1 MEKFRSFTNT
11 ICVYLRPMTDKLEKT
26 PSARLWNANY
36 LKVWIGNFLIHFS
49 FTLIVPLLPLYLSE
63 TFGANKQTIGICL
76 AGYTVMALIIRPFS
90 GFIVDSFPRRTVLLV
105 CNFVFFAIFG
115 GYLIAGSLTMFTIFR
130 TLHGAP
136 FGATT
141 VAASTV
147 AIDVLP
153 SERRTEGIG
162 YYGLS
167 NNLATAIGPVVAI
180 YVLQAFHGNFQ
191 ALFWLSLL
199 FSLAGLVL
207 DATIRLPRRDF
218 VPEKKVISL
227 DRFFLLNGWREAVA
241 ILCYAFSYGIISTYV
256 AIYGKEEL
264 GITGGTGLFFSLFAV
279 GLILSRLTG
288 AHALR
293 QGRISR
299 NAAIGVI
306 VAACG
311 FTLFALLHDRFG
323 YYASAFVIGMGNGH
337 MYPAFQ
343 NMFINLAPNSQR
355 GTANSSILTAW
366 DAGVGLGVLAGGL
379 FAEHLGYHWAFWAA
393 ATVNTLG
400 MAYYFIRVRNHFE
413 RDRLR

>member
-1 MEKFRSFTNT
+1 MAGTENK
-11 ICVYLRPMTDKLEKT
+11 PK
-26 PSARLWNANY
+26 LWNGNY
-36 LKVWIGNFLIHFS
+36 LKIWTGNFLIHFS

-63 TFGANKQTIGICL
+63 TFGASKQTIGLCL
-76 AGYTVMALIIRPFS
+76 AGYTVMALVIRPFS
-90 GFIVDSFPRRTVLLV
+90 GYVVDTFPRKAVLMI
-105 CNFVFFAIFG
+105 CNFLFFALFA
-115 GYLIAGSLTMFTIFR
+115 GYLAAGTITMFTIFR

-180 YVLQAFHGNFQ
+180 YVLQAFSGNFK

-207 DATIRLPRRDF
+207 DATIKLPRRDF

-227 DRFFLLNGWREAVA
+227 DRFFLLKGWREAVS
-241 ILCYAFSYGIISTYV
+241 ILCFAFSYGVVSTYV

-264 GITGGTGLFFSLFAV
+264 GISGGTGLFFSLFAI

-293 QGRISR
+293 RNLVSR
-299 NAAIGVI
+299 NAGIGVVI
-306 VAACG
+306 SACG
-311 FTLFALLHDRFG
+311 FTLFAAVHNPLG
-323 YYASAFVIGMGNGH
+323 YYCSAFVIGMGNGH

-343 NMFINLAPNSQR
+343 NMFVNLASNSQR
-355 GTANSSILTAW
+355 GTANSSILTSW
-366 DAGVGLGVLAGGL
+366 DAGVGLGILAGGL
-379 FAEHLGYHWAFWAA
+379 LSEHLGYHPAFWAA
-393 ATVNTLG
+393 AAVNILG
-400 MAYYFIRVRNHFE
+400 MAYYFLKVRAHFE
-413 RDRLR
+413 SNRLR

>member
-1 MEKFRSFTNT
+1 MERSGSINESS
-11 ICVYLRPMTDKLEKT
+11 RP
-26 PSARLWNANY
+26 RLWNANY
-36 LKVWIGNFLIHFS
+36 LKVWTGNFLIHFS

-63 TFGANKQTIGICL
+63 TFGANKQTIGLCL
-76 AGYTVMALIIRPFS
+76 AGYTVMALVVRPFS
-90 GFIVDSFPRRTVLLV
+90 GYVVDSFPRKTVLII
-105 CNFVFFAIFG
+105 CNFIFFLIFG
-115 GYLIAGSLTMFTIFR
+115 GYLVAGSLTMFTIFR

-180 YVLQAFHGNFQ
+180 YILHAFSGNFRM
-191 ALFWLSLL
+191 LFWLSLL
-199 FSLAGLVL
+199 FSFAGLVL
-207 DATIRLPRRDF
+207 DATVKLPARYF

-227 DRFFLLNGWREAVA
+227 DRFFLIKGWREAVA
-241 ILCYAFSYGIISTYV
+241 ILCFAVSYGIVFTYV

-264 GITGGTGLFFSLFAV
+264 GIVRGTGMFFSLFAI
-279 GLILSRLTG
+279 GLITSRLTG

-293 QGRISR
+293 NNQVSR
-299 NAAIGVI
+299 NAEIGV
-306 VAACG
+306 VTAACG
-311 FTLFALLHDRFG
+311 YILFALLHTPLG

-366 DAGVGLGVLAGGL
+366 DAGSGLGVMAGGL
-379 FAEHLGYHWAFWAA
+379 ISEHSGYHWAFWAA
-393 ATVNTLG
+393 AAANTAG
-400 MAYYFIRVRNHFE
+400 MIYYFIRVRSHYETN
-413 RDRLR
+413 RVR